1 MQTMENERRSYEYA
15 KNKESVIAN
24 YLPVPLR
31 AAWAR
36 EIMEAYANGFND
48 GMKVEQTK
56 NKEND

>member
-1 MQTMENERRSYEYA
+1 MENERRSYEYA